1 MIEKKA
7 QGGTGGGSADVDI
20 VSTDETVSISKAG
33 NTFDLSVDN
42 PTVTSDDGTVSVNHE
57 GNNYDLSIQL
67 VTEEVDGLAR
77 AFDKKILDHSFAN
90 TAYMGSAT
98 KAAEAIETHVLSEDS
113 QYNPEYG
120 QILGWQD
127 ENGNLRL
134 SRMAVPSWG
143 LPLDSWWIDGCYD
156 SVHGTLCIATTGD
169 PSSNGYDGDFCIAV
183 RRFDTGWKVVRVV
196 NHEKWNSVCYGNG
209 LIVITTGNSSNEFM
223 WSSDGGYTWTSSS
236 ALGSGHWKR
245 ARYNETNGYFY
256 FIASERII
264 RTQDL
269 QTFSTYFTAPTGA
282 EICDITWTDDNDPC
296 YLYYMSGETYFR
308 IGMQTIWHTPNFRAE
323 KCIYKNGY
331 LVTWYDGSVFIDR
344 DNPNDNTRFQ
354 SVWYTQMSG
363 GGFDCVDVFATSG
376 GVDVFIASTAM
387 YSNYQRAVR
396 KVQIVGNSVV
406 GDDTA
411 TFGDENSATHLLP
424 CEYEGETCF
433 YMFGGASFMPSTPY
447 GAKKSKWGNLIKYDL
462 SELPPQAWEEIPVL
476 DEKADG
482 LLCAINGEFTEVEV
496 EKDYLKYTPGHL
508 TANHSDR
515 CTEYANYRL
524 VENTTGDNPDILWTP
539 VEMSN
544 IVDNST
550 PVYDDESCTNA
561 VGVITRHAFNPNNPN
576 DVEVSIGG
584 ALSSFT
590 FVTSKMPV
598 SLATTKAV
606 VDGLT
611 NMATWIANNIFSGI
625 GNAIW
630 KSTDLGATWTVVSG
644 VTYTAGQ
651 GFLVNIY
658 NTVNDMVIVTNDGQ
672 QPAADRTN
680 WVIYYQCVQ
689 LSGNFTTYLGCRYTD
704 GNHTDA
710 LVLVV

>member
-7 QGGTGGGSADVDI
+7 QGGTGGGGGVDI
-20 VSTDETVSISKAG
+20 VSTDETVNISKAG
-33 NTFDLSVDN
+33 NTFDLSVDKT
-42 PTVTSDDGTVSVNHE
+42 TVSSDDGTVSVNRE
-57 GNNYDLSIQL
+57 GDNYDLSIQL

-127 ENGNLRL
+127 DNGKLRL

-156 SVHGTLCIATTGD
+156 SVHGTLCIATSGD
-169 PSSNGYDGDFCIAV
+169 PSTNGYDGDFCIAV

-236 ALGSGHWKR
+236 SLGSGHWKR

-269 QTFSTYFTAPTGA
+269 QNFSTYFTAPAGA

-296 YLYYMSGETYFR
+296 YLYYMGGESYFR
-308 IGMQTIWHTPNFRAE
+308 INSQVIWHTSNFRME
-323 KCIYKNGY
+323 KCKYVNGY
-331 LVTWYDGSVFIDR
+331 LVCWYVSTFWITKDYPSDPNLRFHDVLFASGQQEVEDIVSVATDYGADFFITG
-344 DNPNDNTRFQ
+344 NA
-354 SVWYTQMSG
+354 SV
-363 GGFDCVDVFATSG
+363 GFNR
-376 GVDVFIASTAM
+376 I
-387 YSNYQRAVR
+387 VR
-396 KVQIVGNSVV
+396 KVSVSGNSVV
-406 GDDTA
+406 GDNSKYIVSDYS
-411 TFGDENSATHLLP
+411 SATHLFL
-424 CEYEGETCF
+424 CEYEGDTCF
-433 YMFGGASFMPSTPY
+433 YLFGGTSFMPSTPY
-447 GAKKSKWGNLIKYDL
+447 GAKKSQWGNLIKYDL

-476 DEKADG
+476 DENADG

-515 CTEYANYRL
+515 YTEYANYRL

-539 VEMSN
+539 VELAN

-550 PVYDDESCTNA
+550 PVYDDEACTNA

-584 ALSSFT
+584 ALESFT

-598 SLATTKAV
+598 FLATTKAV

-611 NMATWIANNIFSGI
+611 NMATWIANNIFSGV

-630 KSTDLGATWTVVSG
+630 KSTDLGATWTAVGG

-658 NTVNDMVIVTNDGQ
+658 NTVNDMVVVTNDGQ
-672 QPAADRTN
+672 QPAADRSN

-689 LSGNFTTYLGCRYTD
+689 LSGSFTTYLGCRYTD

>member
-1 MIEKKA
+1 MIEKK
-7 QGGTGGGSADVDI
+7 GYNGTGGGGAVDI
-20 VSTDETVSISKAG
+20 VSTDETVDISKAG
-33 NTFDLSVDN
+33 NTFDLSVSKT
-42 PTVTSDDGTVSVNHE
+42 TVTSENGTVSVKHE
-57 GNNYDLSIQL
+57 GDNYDLSIQL

-90 TAYMGSAT
+90 TAYMGSAS
-98 KAAEAIETHVLSEDS
+98 KAADAIETHVLSEDM
-113 QYNPEYG
+113 QYTPEYG

-127 ENGNLRL
+127 ENGKLRL

-143 LPLDSWWIDGCYD
+143 LPLDSWWVDGCYD
-156 SVHGTLCIATTGD
+156 SVHGTLCIATSGD

-183 RRFDTGWKVVRVV
+183 RKFDTGWKVVRVV

-223 WSSDGGYTWTSSS
+223 WSNDGGYTWTSSS
-236 ALGSGHWKR
+236 SLGSGHWKR

-256 FIASERII
+256 FIASERIL

-269 QTFSTYFTAPTGA
+269 QTFSTYFTAPSGA

-296 YLYYMSGETYFR
+296 YLYYKSGETYFR
-308 IGMQTIWHTPNFRAE
+308 INSQDIWHTPNFRAE
-323 KCIYKNGY
+323 KCVYKNGY
-331 LVTWYDGSVFIDR
+331 LTIWNSSLVFTDKDR
-344 DNPNDNTRFQ
+344 PSENIRFQ
-354 SVWYTQMSG
+354 TVWDFFVTG
-363 GGFDCVDVFATSG
+363 GGVEDVNVFSTSG
-376 GVDVFIASTAM
+376 GVDVFVSSTHP
-387 YSNYQRAVR
+387 YDNYKRECR
-396 KVQIVGNSVV
+396 KAQIVNQSASETTVGFGN
-406 GDDTA
+406 
-411 TFGDENSATHLLP
+411 EMSATHMIP
-424 CEYEGETCF
+424 CEYEGSTCF
-433 YMFGGASFMPSTPY
+433 YLFGGTSFLPNTPY
-447 GAKKSKWGNLIKYDL
+447 PARKSQWGDLVKYDL

-515 CTEYANYRL
+515 YTEYANYRL

-539 VEMSN
+539 VALEN

-550 PVYDDESCTNA
+550 PVYDDEACTNA

-584 ALSSFT
+584 ALSTFT

-598 SLATTKAV
+598 YLATTKAIV
-606 VDGLT
+606 EGLT
-611 NMATWIANNIFSGI
+611 NMATWIANNIYSGV
-625 GNAIW
+625 GKAIW
-630 KSTDLGATWTVVSG
+630 KSTDLGATWTAVTG

-658 NTVNDMVIVTNDGQ
+658 NTVNDMVVVTNDGQ
-672 QPAADRTN
+672 QPAADRSN